1 MDKSLYDDV
10 VLYLRDGAYRT
21 GNSRSRFLV
30 RQAAHRY
37 SLYGRRLRQG
47 SLIVLHEGEAFDV
60 LMSFHRKKK
69 HIRGPEFYAAVRREY
84 AVSPL
89 QPLCQDVVRNCEEC
103 TGTYT
108 HYRNTG
114 PMQHL
119 SIIQRKNACKKIGI
133 PFVRDIG
140 LHGAPDIDPSKFAP
154 ISIDMAGPR
163 NCFCIVMSYVFS
175 GTCENTAAIEE
186 WVKKIRRGPHSSL
199 YSTFGAEA
207 PESLDDVSYLTQTD
221 VKIIARELGVNFYE
235 YFPATS
241 NRSARW
247 EVCSGNKKGPENG
260 GFYFAWT
267 RRDGRGHSLLVRGL
281 KPIST

>member
-21 GNSRSRFLV
+21 GNSRSRFLF
-30 RQAAHRY
+30 RRAAHRY

-69 HIRGPEFYAAVRREY
+69 HLRGPEFYAAVRREY

-89 QPLCQDVVRNCEEC
+89 QPLCQEVVRNCEEC

-186 WVKKIRRGPHSSL
+186 
-199 YSTFGAEA
+199 
-207 PESLDDVSYLTQTD
+207 
-221 VKIIARELGVNFYE
+221 
-235 YFPATS
+235 
-241 NRSARW
+241 
-247 EVCSGNKKGPENG
+247 
-260 GFYFAWT
+260 
-267 RRDGRGHSLLVRGL
+267 
-281 KPIST
+281 